1 MENRLKSLLNVP
13 ASVTITDNTRSMLS
27 VRRRE
32 QAFHVRMHHIFLKA
46 DERVLKAV
54 AEYVMGRSKRHIDI
68 IRAFIR
74 EHTTSI
80 RRPRTVAPRKTCIRH
95 QGRHFNLLE
104 SFKRINEEYFNG
116 ELDCSITW
124 GSATKRPRRRCV
136 RLGSYSP
143 LSDII
148 RINPVLDKDC
158 VPQYVLDSITYHE
171 MLHKFLGIKYANG
184 RKSSHP
190 PAFKAM
196 ERMFSNAGPA
206 KTWIKKNLNLLMCR
220 V

>member
-1 MENRLKSLLNVP
+1 MENRLKSLLSVP
-13 ASVTITDNTRSMLS
+13 ASITITDNTRSMLS

-32 QAFHVRMHHIFLKA
+32 HAFHVRLHHIFLKA

-54 AEYVMGRSKRHIDI
+54 AEYVMGRSKRHMEI

-74 EHTTSI
+74 EHSTSI
-80 RRPRTVAPRKTCIRH
+80 RKPRTAAPRRTCIRH
-95 QGRHFNLLE
+95 QGRHFNLLK
-104 SFKRINEEYFNG
+104 SFQSINKEYFNG
-116 ELDCSITW
+116 EIDCPITW
-124 GSATKRPRRRCV
+124 GSATKRPRRRSV
-136 RLGSYSP
+136 RLGSYSS

-184 RKSSHP
+184 RRSSHT

-196 ERMFSNAGPA
+196 ERKFSHAGPA
-206 KTWIKKNLNLLMCR
+206 RTWIKKNLSLLMA
-220 V
+220 